1 MGNSASI
8 TAARAGVVSPE
19 QRAEGRRAATMAG
32 LRKVLLPAGTAGA
45 ALLIWEVTVRVLQ
58 IPPVLLPAPSAI
70 WAKLDQLFLP
80 LILKHSIPTIT
91 ESLIAFVI
99 STVIGIAIAGLLSSS
114 RLLREA
120 LYPNVVFFQLI
131 PKIALAPLF
140 IVWLGIGAESR
151 LSFAVFISF
160 FPVVIATL
168 AGLDNVDKSLLRL
181 CRALRASEWQV
192 FRDVRLPFALPY
204 IFSGMKIATTF
215 SIIGVI
221 VGEFITS
228 QAGLGYLILFAS
240 AQAETELIFAA
251 ITVLCVFGL
260 VFYGA
265 IALAE
270 IYLRRR
276 FGA

>member
-1 MGNSASI
+1 MTRLDAV
-8 TAARAGVVSPE
+8 TH
-19 QRAEGRRAATMAG
+19 
-32 LRKVLLPAGTAGA
+32 LRKLLLPAGTAA
-45 ALLIWEVTVRVLQ
+45 AGLLIWEVTVRGLEV
-58 IPPVLLPAPSAI
+58 PSVLLPAPSAI
-70 WAKLDQLFLP
+70 WLKLEQLFLP
-80 LILKHSIPTIT
+80 LIWRHALPTMF
-91 ESLIAFVI
+91 ESVVAFAI
-99 STVIGIAIAGLLSSS
+99 STVVGIALAGILSTS
-114 RLLREA
+114 RTLREA

-168 AGLDNVDKSLLRL
+168 AGLDNVDRNLLRL

-204 IFSGMKIATTF
+204 VFSGMKIATTF

-228 QAGLGYLILFAS
+228 QAGLGYLVLFAS

-251 ITVLCVFGL
+251 VAMLCAFGL

-265 IALAE
+265 IALIE
-270 IYLRRR
+270 IQLRRR